1 MIKIMKYPG
10 SKLTVIPEIIGK
22 YNKSNKKY
30 FIDVFSGSGSVIMN
44 IKSEYKIYNDI
55 NPDLV
60 FLFSTLKNNYDL
72 FYKDISKAVATKK
85 IFFDYY
91 DKRTDFARNNIYGA
105 LKTFYDF
112 NVNFGGMGN
121 TYSKIDKSLYGS
133 IKKNID
139 NLNLIKNDVKK
150 WVIENMDFKE
160 LITKYD
166 SQNSFFYFDPPYPGK
181 SWYEYNF
188 NIDDFKDLNNI
199 IKNIKGKYLMN
210 FNKED
215 ELPLK
220 IFGEP
225 TYIKKYANQN
235 GRIDKNDL
243 KFRYVSFY
251 TNL

>member
-60 FLFSTLKNNYDL
+60 FLLSTLKNNYDL

-91 DKRTDFARNNIYGA
+91 DKRTDFARNNIY
-105 LKTFYDF
+105 
-112 NVNFGGMGN
+112 
-121 TYSKIDKSLYGS
+121 
-133 IKKNID
+133 
-139 NLNLIKNDVKK
+139 
-150 WVIENMDFKE
+150 
-160 LITKYD
+160 
-166 SQNSFFYFDPPYPGK
+166 
-181 SWYEYNF
+181 
-188 NIDDFKDLNNI
+188 
-199 IKNIKGKYLMN
+199 
-210 FNKED
+210 
-215 ELPLK
+215 
-220 IFGEP
+220 
-225 TYIKKYANQN
+225 
-235 GRIDKNDL
+235 
-243 KFRYVSFY
+243 VSFY